1 MDGSIY
7 ASDYKSTA
15 QRRYTQERI
24 TALAEARKRRTTN
37 QEVDEPLERTVSNI
51 SMSTKLPSSHHSRN
65 NSNSEMTTAKAP
77 TTSSSNGSSSEKAHQ
92 NLLNNPYEVKHER
105 RYLREVPYPL
115 PVDLS
120 EIQRQ
125 NLRTQLSCRVFDS
138 AVCSPHVKQ
147 EVPQRVLEIA
157 CGSGYWSAMCHD
169 YFCSLGYD
177 NVSFTGLDLAPLA
190 PDLSKQGVNWT
201 FVQHDLRRVPLPF
214 DDDRFDLVML
224 KDVSLVVPRGAPSQK
239 LIDESIRILR
249 GGGTLEIWESDH
261 VVRSL
266 LPHPSILSRQ
276 HVEQKTAIETATSLI
291 SPGTPFAPA
300 QNRYLVRVNG
310 WIQEALDKRRLPS
323 TPCATVADT
332 LHQEIDD
339 LENVGSR
346 RIAIPLGDQRWE
358 RDVSK
363 HSQFAHD
370 KHDSVQPRAKEKM
383 TEKALTDD
391 QAALRQTA
399 LLTFLQMI
407 ESLEPCLKEVNG
419 KNSEEWAG
427 WWASMM
433 SQLLDPSKG
442 ALIGECL
449 EIGAWWA
456 TKIDKP

>member
-1 MDGSIY
+1 MDASIY

-24 TALAEARKRRTTN
+24 TALAEARKRKTSVP
-37 QEVDEPLERTVSNI
+37 EAEEPLERTISHTSI
-51 SMSTKLPSSHHSRN
+51 SMKPSRSHQHSRE
-65 NSNSEMTTAKAP
+65 NSNSEMITVKVPA
-77 TTSSSNGSSSEKAHQ
+77 TSSSTSSSFDNAHQ
-92 NLLNNPYEVKHER
+92 SLLNNPYEIKHER

-120 EIQRQ
+120 EVQRQ
-125 NLRTQLSCRVFDS
+125 NLRTQLSCKVFDS
-138 AVCSPHVKQ
+138 AICSPQVKH
-147 EVPQRVLEIA
+147 EVPRRVLEIA

-169 YFCSLGYD
+169 YFCTLGHK
-177 NVSFTGLDLAPLA
+177 NVSFTGVDLAPLA
-190 PDLSKQGVNWT
+190 PDLAKQGLNWT
-201 FVQHDLRRVPLPF
+201 FVQHDLRRLPLPF

-224 KDVSLVVPRGAPSQK
+224 KDVSLVLPRGVPSQK

-249 GGGTLEIWESDH
+249 VGGTLELWESDH
-261 VVRSL
+261 LVRSL

-276 HVEQKTAIETATSLI
+276 NPEQKTAIETATFLI
-291 SPGTPFAPA
+291 SAAAPFAPA
-300 QNRYLVRVNG
+300 QNKNIVRVNG
-310 WIQEALDKRRLPS
+310 WIQEALDKRKLPS
-323 TPCATVADT
+323 TPCATILDT
-332 LHQEIDD
+332 LHKEVGS
-339 LENVGSR
+339 LANVGSR
-346 RIAIPLGDQRWE
+346 RIAIPLGDPRWE

-363 HSQFAHD
+363 HSQFPHD

-419 KNSEEWAG
+419 KNAEEWAG

-433 SQLLDPSKG
+433 NELLNPSKG

-456 TKIDKP
+456 TKV